1 MNNSEVK
8 IIKGDIPENI
18 VVYQLH
24 ADLESP
30 TNFTFT
36 DYIDYHTSLTPPHFI
51 SGFPFTLIRSLTII
65 LQAKQYLVD
74 CENQTEL
81 KYMSKLQ
88 NLLKKLKFKVL
99 TAGKPSFCCCCS
111 VLTQT

>member
-30 TNFTFT
+30 TSFTFT
-36 DYIDYHTSLTPPHFI
+36 DYHTSLTPLHFI
-51 SGFPFTLIRSLTII
+51 SGFFKTLIRSLTII

-74 CENQTEL
+74 CENQIEL
-81 KYMSKLQ
+81 KYM
-88 NLLKKLKFKVL
+88 
-99 TAGKPSFCCCCS
+99 
-111 VLTQT
+111 